1 MGAESLVFAP
11 LGKNEKRE
19 YCSFMNVLACVKRGR
34 TQAQKR
40 LLIDTEHRLMQ
51 LRAIP

>member
-1 MGAESLVFAP
+1 
-11 LGKNEKRE
+11 
-19 YCSFMNVLACVKRGR
+19 MNVLACVEEGR

-51 LRAIP
+51 LSAIP